1 MGMAMNRSRHVLQDD
16 TILLRWLRYVVAPL
30 AVPLVL
36 TLTIDSRA
44 FSEYSPLPPEESVA
58 ENVKAVWETGAMN
71 RALEIL
77 EQGIQDHP
85 PALKLQKLRGDILS
99 TTRGPRRA
107 VEAYDAVL
115 VKQPTALDI
124 RWAKWSVLIRSGEG
138 TESVAELQH
147 ITEVDAR
154 DPLAHLLLAQ
164 ELRKLDRLEESLQWY
179 KKAVSLAPDLL
190 GWRLAL
196 ARARFDVLDYPGAV
210 ADVDYVLQKVPP
222 GSQLELASNNL
233 LSLIYGSSK
242 DRGRRFDPV
251 LTPDVTAGQLKEW
264 SFIRGEAW
272 NLFSTEHFAEA
283 EPLYRKLLALNPKD
297 PTATHSLGL
306 ILMQLGKCEEALTI
320 FQKMSDLD
328 PSEEEYA
335 DSMFRRGQCLVEM
348 ERWEDAFFSFQTLY
362 DSAVEFEEK
371 NKHVILPSGTR
382 VLDKQKLA
390 RWLEKVRPHVPELAE
405 RMKEASEAANNPA
418 GFPKERVLSEKELA
432 ARVLERAKPQDTLDR
447 RTPLMGKDADFSWF
461 QFIIPASKVMRD
473 DFPTGAH
480 EFIPINPGDS
490 FPTTQQEIYLVFRL
504 MSSSYD
510 AVPLAARCFIEV
522 SELTGK
528 DQPIAEDQVIA
539 SMSDESGYFT
549 LIAPAS
555 GWTPGLYR
563 CGLFAGERTSAY
575 THVDEIRFR
584 ILEPTNQS

>member
-1 MGMAMNRSRHVLQDD
+1 MGMTMNRSRHVLQDD
-16 TILLRWLRYVVAPL
+16 SIVLPWLRYVVAIV
-30 AVPLVL
+30 AITLVL
-36 TLTIDSRA
+36 SLTIEFRA
-44 FSEYSPLPPEESVA
+44 LSEYSPLPSEESVA
-58 ENVKAVWETGAMN
+58 ENAKAAWESGAMN

-77 EQGIQDHP
+77 EQGIQDNP
-85 PALKLQKLRGDILS
+85 PALKLHKLRGDILS
-99 TTRGPRRA
+99 ATRGPRKA
-107 VEAYDAVL
+107 VDAYNAVL
-115 VKQPTALDI
+115 TKQPTALDI

-147 ITEVDAR
+147 ITEIDGR

-179 KKAVSLAPDLL
+179 KKAVALAPDLL

-222 GSQLELASNNL
+222 GSQLELAANNL

-405 RMKEASEAANNPA
+405 RMKEATEAANNPA

-490 FPTTQQEIYLVFRL
+490 FPTTQQEIFLVFRL

-510 AVPLAARCFIEV
+510 AVPLAARCFIEA

-539 SMSDESGYFT
+539 SMSDESGYFRLPPPT
-549 LIAPAS
+549 T

>member
-1 MGMAMNRSRHVLQDD
+1 MAMSKYRSVPHNGTVEARGYRRGFVL
-16 TILLRWLRYVVAPL
+16 VGFA
-30 AVPLVL
+30 LVL
-36 TLTIDSRA
+36 MLTMEPHA
-44 FSEYSPLPPEESVA
+44 FSESSPLPSEESVA
-58 ENVKAVWETGAMN
+58 ENVKAAWENGAMN
-71 RALEIL
+71 RALELL
-77 EQGIQDHP
+77 EQGIHDHR
-85 PALKLQKLRGDILS
+85 PALILQKLRGDILS
-99 TTRGPRRA
+99 TTRGPRQA
-107 VEAYDAVL
+107 VQAYDAVL
-115 VKQPTALDI
+115 AKQPTALDI

-138 TESVAELQH
+138 TESVTELQR
-147 ITEVDAR
+147 ITEVDTR
-154 DPLAHLLLAQ
+154 DPIAHLLLAQ
-164 ELRKLDRLEESLQWY
+164 ELRKLDRLEESLEWY
-179 KKAVSLAPDLL
+179 KKAVKLAPDLL

-210 ADVDYVLQKVPP
+210 ADVDYLLQKVPP
-222 GSQLELASNNL
+222 GSQLELAANNL

-251 LTPDVTAGQLKEW
+251 LTPDVSAGDLKEW
-264 SFIRGEAW
+264 AFVRGEAW
-272 NLFSTEHFAEA
+272 NLFSTGQFAEA
-283 EPLYRKLLALNPKD
+283 EPLYRKMLALNPKD

-306 ILMQLGKCEEALTI
+306 ILMQLGKCQEALTI

-362 DSAVEFEEK
+362 DAAVEFEEK

-382 VLDKQKLA
+382 VLDKQKLS
-390 RWLEKVRPHVPELAE
+390 RWLEKVRPHVPELAK
-405 RMKEASEAANNPA
+405 RMKEATAAENNPA
-418 GFPKERVLSEKELA
+418 GIPKEQVLSEKELA
-432 ARVLERAKPQDTLDR
+432 ARILERAKPQDILDR
-447 RTPLMGKDADFSWF
+447 RTTLMGKDADFSWF
-461 QFIIPASKVMRD
+461 QFIIPASRVMRD

-480 EFIPINPGDS
+480 EFIPINPGDT

-528 DQPIAEDQVIA
+528 DTPIAEDHVIA

-549 LIAPAS
+549 LMAPAS

-584 ILEPTNQS
+584 ILEPTRSS

>member
-1 MGMAMNRSRHVLQDD
+1 MGMTMNRSRHVLQDD
-16 TILLRWLRYVVAPL
+16 SIVLPSLRYVVAVL
-30 AVPLVL
+30 AITLVFS
-36 TLTIDSRA
+36 LTIESRA
-44 FSEYSPLPPEESVA
+44 LSEYSPLPSEESVA
-58 ENVKAVWETGAMN
+58 ENAKAAWESGAMN

-77 EQGIQDHP
+77 EQGIQDNP
-85 PALKLQKLRGDILS
+85 PALKLHKLRGDILS
-99 TTRGPRRA
+99 ATRGPRKA
-107 VEAYDAVL
+107 VDAYNAVL
-115 VKQPTALDI
+115 TKQPTALDI

-147 ITEVDAR
+147 ITEIDGQ

-179 KKAVSLAPDLL
+179 KKAVALAPDLL

-222 GSQLELASNNL
+222 GSQLELAANNL

-264 SFIRGEAW
+264 AFVRGEAW

-362 DSAVEFEEK
+362 DSAIEFEEK

-390 RWLEKVRPHVPELAE
+390 RWLDKVRPHVPELAE

-418 GFPKERVLSEKELA
+418 GIPKERVLSEKELA

-490 FPTTQQEIYLVFRL
+490 FPTIQQEIFLVFRL

-528 DQPIAEDQVIA
+528 DHPIAEDQVIA
-539 SMSDESGYFT
+539 SMSDQSGYFRLT
-549 LIAPAS
+549 PPPT
-555 GWTPGLYR
+555 GWPPGLYR